1 MSREGCNFFGLHDS
15 FSPSCRGR
23 GGARK
28 KRRLLRLI
36 SVDGVPLDVRP
47 SGAGVALGARR
58 CCSLERPTKMMPQR
72 GYIPTDGLSMSR
84 CWGLRSGMLALQP
97 DAVGWTALAMAEA
110 KAAIA
115 GRSPHYLVCVQ
126 ASGHEVARSFA

>member
-1 MSREGCNFFGLHDS
+1 VLQPRTADEDDATPGLHPDRW
-15 FSPSCRGR
+15 PEYVEV
-23 GGARK
+23 
-28 KRRLLRLI
+28 L
-36 SVDGVPLDVRP
+36 
-47 SGAGVALGARR
+47 
-58 CCSLERPTKMMPQR
+58 
-72 GYIPTDGLSMSR
+72 
-84 CWGLRSGMLALQP
+84 GLRSGMLALQP